1 MKNNFKFLKK
11 IPLLPLSALIFYI
24 TAFILWSVNIIPPPT
39 EIFLFLEN
47 LYATYGLVGLFIA
60 SFLEG
65 IVYLGLYFP
74 GSFIIALAVFLS
86 DGTFISLIS
95 ISIVVALAL
104 TLTSLIN
111 YVLGR
116 HIVSRKTK
124 KHEIHKTNVASKGL
138 FLSMLHPN
146 SLAFYFFNTGIEK
159 QSLIRI
165 LFVPIIM
172 IPYGLL
178 FAYALFFLKSP
189 LRKAVENP
197 YVMIT
202 AILIWFAVAF
212 ILEHKRKMR
221 KLLINKL

>member
-1 MKNNFKFLKK
+1 M
-11 IPLLPLSALIFYI
+11 
-24 TAFILWSVNIIPPPT
+24 
-39 EIFLFLEN
+39 
-47 LYATYGLVGLFIA
+47 
-60 SFLEG
+60 
-65 IVYLGLYFP
+65 
-74 GSFIIALAVFLS
+74 
-86 DGTFISLIS
+86 
-95 ISIVVALAL
+95 VVALAL
-104 TLTSLIN
+104 TITSFIN

-116 HIVSRKTK
+116 HIISRGAK
-124 KHEIHKTNVASKGL
+124 KHEIYRTNIASKGL

-159 QSLIRI
+159 QSPIKI

-178 FAYALFFLKSP
+178 FAYVLFFLKSP

-202 AILIWFAVAF
+202 AILIWFVIAF

-221 KLLINKL
+221 ILFSQI

>member
-1 MKNNFKFLKK
+1 MKNNFKLLKR

-24 TAFILWSVNIIPPPT
+24 TAFILWSVNIILPPN
-39 EIFLFLEN
+39 EILFFLEN
-47 LYATYGLVGLFIA
+47 LYTNYGLAGLFMA

-95 ISIVVALAL
+95 ITLVVAFAL
-104 TLTSLIN
+104 TITSLIN

-116 HIVSRKTK
+116 HIVSRRAK
-124 KHEIHKTNVASKGL
+124 KHEIHKTNVSSKGF

-159 QSLIRI
+159 QSPIRI
-165 LFVPIIM
+165 LLVPIIM

-178 FAYALFFLKSP
+178 FAYLLFFLKSP
-189 LRKAVENP
+189 LQKSVENP

-202 AILIWFAVAF
+202 VILIWFVIAF
-212 ILEHKRKMR
+212 VLEYKRKMK
-221 KLLINKL
+221 KLLSQI

>member
-1 MKNNFKFLKK
+1 MKNNFKLLKK
-11 IPLLPLSALIFYI
+11 IPLLPLSALLFYI
-24 TAFILWSVNIIPPPT
+24 TALILWSINIIPPPT

-47 LYATYGLVGLFIA
+47 LYINYGLFGLFIA

-74 GSFIIALAVFLS
+74 GSFIVALAVFLS

-95 ISIVVALAL
+95 ISLVVAFAL
-104 TLTSLIN
+104 TITSLIN

-124 KHEIHKTNVASKGL
+124 KHEIHRTNVGSKGL

-159 QSLIRI
+159 QSPIRI

-178 FAYALFFLKSP
+178 FAYVLFFLKSP

-202 AILIWFAVAF
+202 AILIWFVIAF

-221 KLLINKL
+221 RLLAQI